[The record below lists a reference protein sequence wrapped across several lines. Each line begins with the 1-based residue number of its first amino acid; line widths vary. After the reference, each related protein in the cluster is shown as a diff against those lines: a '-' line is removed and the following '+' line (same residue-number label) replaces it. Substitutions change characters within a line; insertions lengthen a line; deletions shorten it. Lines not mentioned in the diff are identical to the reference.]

1 MACRPEASSTW
12 SSRSADG
19 AISKS
24 EVSRIGEGLDE
35 SVGVIGTRALDH
47 TTFTY
52 VYLDTTYMH
61 VRNELQTAWPA
72 PGCSRP
78 KTGRPFSSGVHQ
90 AGLPS
95 KVFVKVKYPTP
106 NALDELGPLPGA
118 WLHPA

>member
-1 MACRPEASSTW
+1 MAGRPEASSTW

-35 SVGVIGTRALDH
+35 SVGVIRTRALDH

-61 VRNELQTAWPA
+61 VQNKPQTAWPGRGA
-72 PGCSRP
+72 AGRR
-78 KTGRPFSSGVHQ
+78 TGQPFSSGVHQ

-95 KVFVKVKYPTP
+95 KV
-106 NALDELGPLPGA
+106 L
-118 WLHPA
+118 